1 MKEENIIV
9 IIMVVAF
16 GIIMFW
22 VLFDAIFEGKIYKA
36 ICEILNA
43 QNVAPNKM
51 SFDSFV
57 AFYNIAPTQYELK
70 QYYIIYTH
78 QEKIEAPSYWNC
90 PHVEYKY
97 YFSFTFYDWFKYNH
111 FRKQILKQKQND
123 LKNKKRQ
130 SNYNEYQEALKY
142 IKQDIEQFKQSKPWD
157 DIKL

>member
-1 MKEENIIV
+1 MDSIV
-9 IIMVVAF
+9 IMVIVF

-22 VLFDAIFEGKIYKA
+22 VLFDVVFEGKIYKI
-36 ICEILNA
+36 ICEISNA
-43 QNVAPNKM
+43 QDIAPNKM

-70 QYYIIYTH
+70 QYYIIYIH
-78 QEKIEAPSYWNC
+78 QEKIEAPSDWIYQ
-90 PHVEYKY
+90 HVEYKY

-123 LKNKKRQ
+123 LKIKKRQ

-142 IKQDIEQFKQSKPWD
+142 IKQDLEQFKQLKPWE
-157 DIKL
+157 DIK